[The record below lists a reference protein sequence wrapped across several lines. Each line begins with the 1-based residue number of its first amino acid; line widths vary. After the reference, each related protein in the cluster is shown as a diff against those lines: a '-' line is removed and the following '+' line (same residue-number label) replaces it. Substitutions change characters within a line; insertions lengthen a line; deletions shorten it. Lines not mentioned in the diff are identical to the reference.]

1 MAHYLGF
8 WKTPQFWHG
17 RVLPVLSCAVGNI
30 ASPADAKQA
39 HKLWKVLSSEVNWTT
54 RLYRLYPLDVLIPCV
69 LQVTNAVGAEELPAE
84 PEKVLLTGANG
95 FLGRFLLLDFLKRVS
110 TK

>member
-1 MAHYLGF
+1 MLSV
-8 WKTPQFWHG
+8 
-17 RVLPVLSCAVGNI
+17 RV
-30 ASPADAKQA
+30 
-39 HKLWKVLSSEVNWTT
+39 
-54 RLYRLYPLDVLIPCV
+54 
-69 LQVTNAVGAEELPAE
+69 QVTNAVGAEELPAE

>member
-1 MAHYLGF
+1 MLSPWLPYQPGC
-8 WKTPQFWHG
+8 Q
-17 RVLPVLSCAVGNI
+17 RSVLCPCLRGHQSAEKALHIWQVTDAVGI
-30 ASPADAKQA
+30 
-39 HKLWKVLSSEVNWTT
+39 
-54 RLYRLYPLDVLIPCV
+54 
-69 LQVTNAVGAEELPAE
+69 EELPAE

>member
-1 MAHYLGF
+1 MVP
-8 WKTPQFWHG
+8 K
-17 RVLPVLSCAVGNI
+17 
-30 ASPADAKQA
+30 PAFFMG
-39 HKLWKVLSSEVNWTT
+39 L
-54 RLYRLYPLDVLIPCV
+54 CMCM
-69 LQVTNAVGAEELPAE
+69 QVTNAVGAEELPAE